1 MDKSVVKSEDGFKN
15 NHKKRF
21 SFLTIVISA
30 AVALTIGIT
39 ATLGVLYF
47 GPLGKIML
55 KLKSVDE
62 IAHSNYLGEIDYEK
76 LDQKILSGYINGL
89 GDKYGFYS
97 SPETADSVAD
107 SFEGSTHGI
116 GVTVISHENSLYVYR
131 VDNNSPAHKAGITTG
146 DRIIEIDSKSVKEM
160 GYEKSIETV
169 KKSLG
174 ETAEI
179 TLLRGE
185 KTVSVTVTYEE
196 FVRQT
201 VYTRLINNVGYV
213 SITAFNKATVSQF
226 NADID
231 MLLSKGV
238 KAIIFDLRDNTGG
251 TLDSVCEML
260 DRLVGECNLATVEY
274 SNGEKVV
281 THRSDKN
288 EISLKM
294 AVITNQ
300 NTASAAEL
308 FAATIRDMKKGP
320 LVGNTTFGK
329 GVMQTTYF
337 LSDGS
342 CVRLTTGYYYPAGG
356 VCYDKDGL
364 TPDYEVTP
372 TEEEEKNMY
381 FLGDDDPYIK
391 KALEVIE
398 VEKDL
403 F

>member
-1 MDKSVVKSEDGFKN
+1 MDNNVVKSEDSLN
-15 NHKKRF
+15 NKHKKKF
-21 SFLTIVISA
+21 SFLTIVISVV
-30 AVALTIGIT
+30 VALAIGIMS
-39 ATLGVLYF
+39 TLGVLYF
-47 GPLGKIML
+47 GPLGKIIL
-55 KLKSVDE
+55 KLKSIDE

-76 LDQKILSGYINGL
+76 LDQKVLSGYVNGL

-97 SPETADSVAD
+97 SPKAADSVTD

-116 GVTVISHENSLYVYR
+116 GITVISHEDSLYVYR
-131 VDNNSPAHKAGITTG
+131 VDNNSPASKAGIMPD
-146 DRIIEIDSKSVKEM
+146 DRIIEIDKKSVKEM
-160 GYEKSIETV
+160 GYEKSTEAV

-179 TLLRGE
+179 TLLRG
-185 KTVSVTVTYEE
+185 KDTLNVTVTYEE
-196 FVRQT
+196 FIRQT
-201 VYTRLINNVGYV
+201 VYTRIIDNVGYV

-238 KAIIFDLRDNTGG
+238 KGIIFDLRDNTGG

-281 THRSDKN
+281 THRSEKN

-294 AVITNQ
+294 AAIINK

-320 LVGNTTFGK
+320 LIGNTTFGK

-364 TPDYEVTP
+364 APDYEVTP
-372 TEEEEKNMY
+372 TEEEQKNMY

-398 VEKDL
+398 VE
-403 F
+403 